1 MTPYWFEVIKKL
13 LGAYALLLTIV
24 GTIGN
29 VLIFSICIK
38 KEMRKINTF
47 KFFAFISISDCLAL
61 YEWNLKHFIAA
72 YFGIDFNFMS
82 LAWCRLSLYLQ
93 YVTLQFSAWILV
105 YIYISFRFFKSV
117 CLILNL
123 T

>member
-1 MTPYWFEVIKKL
+1 MALFEIIKKI
-13 LGAYALLLTIV
+13 LGTYALLLTII

-29 VLIFSICIK
+29 ALIFLICIK
-38 KEMRKINTF
+38 KEMRRINTF
-47 KFFAFISISDCLAL
+47 KFLAFISISDLIAL

-72 YFGIDFNFMS
+72 FFGIDFNFMS

-105 YIYISFRFFKSV
+105 NIYII
-117 CLILNL
+117 ILHYL
-123 T
+123 Y